1 MLIVWASSHNV
12 DGGAGSPRDVV
23 MTKLTMQPDGSF
35 AAVDALH
42 QQQVVGDP
50 PLFDG
55 SGTACGV
62 DWDPFQ

>member
-1 MLIVWASSHNV
+1 
-12 DGGAGSPRDVV
+12 

-55 SGTACGV
+55 SGKACGV